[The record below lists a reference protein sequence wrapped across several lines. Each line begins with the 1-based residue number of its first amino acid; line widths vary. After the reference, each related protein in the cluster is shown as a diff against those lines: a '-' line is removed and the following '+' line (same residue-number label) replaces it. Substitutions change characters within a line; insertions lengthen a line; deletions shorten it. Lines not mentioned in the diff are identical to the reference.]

1 MYTKNIFGVKTPW
14 LGQWI
19 FARCKFIFWLFTFLS
34 QIKPISVFVSTSD
47 IVTIQNTGSFLQL
60 QAKPGTN
67 SIMAERSSC
76 VIVFVEWLRDCK
88 VTSERLLTALSSPIL
103 GQVHDG
109 LKAAWEELAQE
120 AINIINGTHD
130 AT

>member
-1 MYTKNIFGVKTPW
+1 M
-14 LGQWI
+14 
-19 FARCKFIFWLFTFLS
+19 
-34 QIKPISVFVSTSD
+34 KPISVFVSTSD
-47 IVTIQNTGSFLQL
+47 IVTIENTGSLLQL

-88 VTSERLLTALSSPIL
+88 VTSERLLTALSSPIF